1 MRVTC
6 FQIYTGQQSYRTNPI
21 DQEIKCNKL
30 NYLDVRNKPTKSTSL
45 PGVTECGSKATPR
58 LIAYAGIPPLA
69 GATVVEVDVA
79 SFNNDSKIYLKEIIL
94 WGN

>member
-1 MRVTC
+1 M
-6 FQIYTGQQSYRTNPI
+6 
-21 DQEIKCNKL
+21 
-30 NYLDVRNKPTKSTSL
+30 RNKSTKSTSL
-45 PGVTECGSKATPR
+45 PGVTKCRPKATPR
-58 LIAYAGIPPLA
+58 LIAYAGIPPA